1 MGRWGEAENA
11 FRSALSSLHLT
22 WNAEPIA
29 VSLHGLALA
38 LLQLEKP
45 GWEALLQQAC
55 QIQAVSQ
62 DRALLKSAVIQGNP
76 RWMGI
81 RRGNYS
87 KGIEF
92 IEQALPVSEREYYL
106 VGQAYK
112 LLGQAKVKLHQGHLE
127 KAFEDA
133 TAAIDLL
140 ETKRAQLQA
149 PVGRM
154 VSLDPR
160 FSYFDTYLEIAMAIH
175 RREPTAGY
183 DLEALAASERARARG
198 LLELLAERYKGLAAS
213 SAHFEPQSVED
224 LKKLCESDTTF
235 LVYYFNQSSAYLWI
249 LNRGRVQSFNLGPSV
264 KLLRD
269 LQMAR
274 LYFVR
279 YSDHDNLK
287 RILEKVAADL
297 LPDQALSAATRR
309 LIVVGDRPLRLIPF
323 ALLPSPATGEPLVK
337 SLEISY
343 LPSVSILQALRSLPS
358 PEPSPEHVLAVV
370 ADPVFPPVQI
380 ETDRGALDLPS
391 GGGLD
396 RLEPLPHSRVEA
408 ERLLA
413 LAPPESS
420 LALLGPVARRDLI
433 LDGKLAP
440 YRYIHFATHGLFDPS
455 DVRRS
460 GLALSAYDPSG
471 KRIEAFLSFGDIEKL
486 RISADLVVASACDTA
501 IGKNLR
507 GEGPVGVSDAFL
519 AAGARRTIGS
529 LWQTDDRFTAE
540 FMSELYRLLLVEKLS
555 PAAALR
561 RTQLHFLDDDNPY
574 RDPDWAAFVL
584 LGEYL

>member
-1 MGRWGEAENA
+1 
-11 FRSALSSLHLT
+11 
-22 WNAEPIA
+22 
-29 VSLHGLALA
+29 
-38 LLQLEKP
+38 
-45 GWEALLQQAC
+45 
-55 QIQAVSQ
+55 
-62 DRALLKSAVIQGNP
+62 
-76 RWMGI
+76 
-81 RRGNYS
+81 
-87 KGIEF
+87 
-92 IEQALPVSEREYYL
+92 
-106 VGQAYK
+106 
-112 LLGQAKVKLHQGHLE
+112 
-127 KAFEDA
+127 
-133 TAAIDLL
+133 
-140 ETKRAQLQA
+140 
-149 PVGRM
+149 
-154 VSLDPR
+154 
-160 FSYFDTYLEIAMAIH
+160 
-175 RREPTAGY
+175 
-183 DLEALAASERARARG
+183 
-198 LLELLAERYKGLAAS
+198 
-213 SAHFEPQSVED
+213 
-224 LKKLCESDTTF
+224 
-235 LVYYFNQSSAYLWI
+235 
-249 LNRGRVQSFNLGPSV
+249 
-264 KLLRD
+264 
-269 LQMAR
+269 MAR